1 MLIPFASQHSCCDQI
16 RRRSF
21 LKIGALPG
29 IGMGLPDFLR
39 HQASGNI
46 SSNAPAKSAILLH
59 MGGGA
64 SQIDSFDPKPLAPAE
79 FRGPF
84 NTIST
89 DLPGI
94 QVTEYLPQMS
104 QQLKNM
110 ALIRS
115 VQHVQSEHQQAAHY
129 MLTGWMPSRVV
140 FKNEHPSL
148 GSVVVEEIGDQRDL
162 PPYVVIRDP
171 ATFVN
176 RHHGAAFLK
185 TRCEPLQ
192 LKVPFKATDIA
203 PPPNMATMASGLDLA
218 RVEKRRKLVTTYE
231 QILRKRETWAKQ
243 GMDQQDHYFDKAFNI
258 VTSSQA
264 VSAFDL
270 NREPDRVRDRYGR
283 TLLGQACLMARRL
296 VDAGVL
302 FVTISRGG
310 WDTHKN
316 NFSLLKNELLPDLDQ
331 AMSALLED
339 LDQRGL
345 LDSTLVIWSGEFGRT
360 PNVNK
365 DIGRDHWPSV
375 MTMGLAGGGIH
386 GGQVIGQTDQRSAF
400 PTDRLLTPEDIWATL
415 YHQLGIDWSRR
426 YEVPRSFEF
435 NSVPATVPILP
446 YGTPIRE
453 LFS

>member
-46 SSNAPAKSAILLH
+46 SSEAPAKSAILLH

-140 FKNEHPSL
+140 FKLSL
-148 GSVVVEEIGDQRDL
+148 
-162 PPYVVIRDP
+162 
-171 ATFVN
+171 
-176 RHHGAAFLK
+176 
-185 TRCEPLQ
+185 
-192 LKVPFKATDIA
+192 
-203 PPPNMATMASGLDLA
+203 
-218 RVEKRRKLVTTYE
+218 
-231 QILRKRETWAKQ
+231 
-243 GMDQQDHYFDKAFNI
+243 
-258 VTSSQA
+258 
-264 VSAFDL
+264 
-270 NREPDRVRDRYGR
+270 
-283 TLLGQACLMARRL
+283 
-296 VDAGVL
+296 
-302 FVTISRGG
+302 
-310 WDTHKN
+310 
-316 NFSLLKNELLPDLDQ
+316 
-331 AMSALLED
+331 
-339 LDQRGL
+339 
-345 LDSTLVIWSGEFGRT
+345 
-360 PNVNK
+360 
-365 DIGRDHWPSV
+365 
-375 MTMGLAGGGIH
+375 IH
-386 GGQVIGQTDQRSAF
+386 I
-400 PTDRLLTPEDIWATL
+400 
-415 YHQLGIDWSRR
+415 
-426 YEVPRSFEF
+426 
-435 NSVPATVPILP
+435 
-446 YGTPIRE
+446 
-453 LFS
+453 